1 LERELMKSN
10 KLSGWLTGTAVG
22 FVIAA
27 GAVGLGATAKD
38 WHGAVNSP
46 PGVAPART
54 PDVPGAPLSFAD
66 VFAKVS
72 PAVVSIE
79 ITGRA
84 GPNEVAMTDG
94 APGDGSGA
102 QTFPFPFN
110 FPFAFGQNNGQG
122 WSFRQIVPGNSNG
135 GEQPKIHAAG
145 SGFFISPDGYIVTNN
160 HVVEHADTISVHTAD
175 GKVLK
180 ARLIGRDPATDLAVV
195 KVDGGNFPFVSFEE
209 SAKPRVGDWVVAIG
223 NPFGLGGTATAG
235 IVSALDRENVADS
248 SLIDYLQID
257 APINKGNSG
266 GPTFDVEG
274 HVVGVNTAIFSPS
287 GGSVGIGFDIPAD
300 VAKTIT
306 SQLISYGKVE
316 HGFIGA
322 TIQQITPDLAESLG
336 RQDTHGAL
344 VASVTPGGPSER
356 GGLESGDVVEA
367 INGHPVTSA
376 SDLTR
381 QVAFAHPGDTLRL
394 TVLRNGRQ
402 QSVEL
407 RAGLRPSE
415 EVLAGRESGDDGD
428 GSPDSGAAATRSAP
442 AVLGMRLAELTP
454 AERQRFNIG
463 DAARGV
469 VVEGVG
475 SDTDAQD
482 KGLRA
487 GDVIVKAGERTAG
500 QPSDVRTAVAEA
512 SRENRKDV
520 LLLINRGGHTL
531 FVPVQIKS
539 QAQG

>member
-1 LERELMKSN
+1 MNSN
-10 KLSGWLTGTAVG
+10 KPSGWLAGTAVSL
-22 FVIAA
+22 VIAG
-27 GAVGLGATAKD
+27 GAVGLTASARD
-38 WHGAVNSP
+38 LRGAVNATP
-46 PGVAPART
+46 ATAPARLA
-54 PDVPGAPLSFAD
+54 DAPGAPLSFAN

-102 QTFPFPFN
+102 PAFPFPFAM
-110 FPFAFGQNNGQG
+110 PFGFGQNNGQG
-122 WSFRQIVPGNSNG
+122 WSFHQIVPGNPDG
-135 GEQPKIHAAG
+135 QEQPKIHAAG
-145 SGFFISPDGYIVTNN
+145 SGFFISANGYIVTNN

-175 GKVLK
+175 GRVLK
-180 ARLIGRDPATDLAVV
+180 ARLVGRDPATDIAVI
-195 KVDGGNFPFVSFEE
+195 KVDGGGFPFVSFED

-274 HVVGVNTAIFSPS
+274 RVVGVNTAIFSPS

-300 VAKTIT
+300 VAKSIAT
-306 SQLISYGKVE
+306 QLISYGKVE

-336 RQDTHGAL
+336 RDDTHGAL
-344 VASVTPGGPSER
+344 VAAVTAGGPSER
-356 GGLESGDVVEA
+356 GGLRMGDVVEA
-367 INGHPVTSA
+367 VNGRPVASA
-376 SDLTR
+376 SALTR
-381 QVAFAHPGDTLRL
+381 DVAFAHPGDTLRL
-394 TVLRNGRQ
+394 TVLRDGRQ
-402 QSVEL
+402 QTIDL
-407 RAGLRPSE
+407 RAGVRPSE
-415 EVLAGRESGDDGD
+415 AVLAGRESGEDGD
-428 GSPDSGAAATRSAP
+428 GSPQSGDAAARLAP
-442 AVLGMRLAELTP
+442 PVLGMRLAELTP
-454 AERQRFNIG
+454 SERQRFNIG
-463 DAARGV
+463 DSARGV
-469 VVEGVG
+469 VVEGVK

-487 GDVIVKAGERTAG
+487 GDVIVKAGERATS

-512 SRENRKDV
+512 SRANRKDV

-531 FVPVQIKS
+531 FVPVQIKPE
-539 QAQG
+539 AQG

>member
-1 LERELMKSN
+1 MRSN
-10 KLSGWLTGTAVG
+10 KSSGWLAGTAVG
-22 FVIAA
+22 FVIA
-27 GAVGLGATAKD
+27 GAVGLGASAGD
-38 WHGAVNSP
+38 WRGPVNGP
-46 PGVAPART
+46 RAMAQT
-54 PDVPGAPLSFAD
+54 PQAPGAPLSFAD

-94 APGDGSGA
+94 APGGGSGD
-102 QTFPFPFN
+102 QPFPFPFGL
-110 FPFAFGQNNGQG
+110 PFGFGQNNGQG
-122 WSFRQIVPGNSNG
+122 WSFHRVVPGEPNG
-135 GEQPKIHAAG
+135 AEQPKIHAAG
-145 SGFFISPDGYIVTNN
+145 SGFFISADGYIVTNN
-160 HVVEHADTISVHTAD
+160 HVVEHADTISVHTSD

-180 ARLIGRDPATDLAVV
+180 ARLIGRDPATDLAVI
-195 KVDGGNFPFVSFEE
+195 KVDGATFPFVSFEE

-248 SLIDYLQID
+248 SLIDYMQID

-274 HVVGVNTAIFSPS
+274 RVVGVNTAIFTPS

-300 VAKTIT
+300 VAESIAT
-306 SQLISYGKVE
+306 QLIAHGKVE

-344 VASVTPGGPSER
+344 VAAVTAGGPSDR
-356 GGLESGDVVEA
+356 GGLHIGDVVEA
-367 INGHPVTSA
+367 VDGHPVTSA

-394 TVLRNGRQ
+394 TVLRDGRQ
-402 QSVEL
+402 ESVDL
-407 RAGLRPSE
+407 RAGVRPSE
-415 EVLAGRESGDDGD
+415 EVLASRESGDDGD
-428 GSPDSGAAATRSAP
+428 GSPDASGAAARSAP
-442 AVLGMRLAELTP
+442 PVLGMRLAELTP

-463 DAARGV
+463 DAAHGV
-469 VVEGVG
+469 VVEGVA
-475 SDTDAQD
+475 SDSDAQD

-487 GDVIVKAGERTAG
+487 GDVIVKAGDRPAG
-500 QPSDVRTAVAEA
+500 QPADVRTAVAEA
-512 SRENRKDV
+512 SRANRKDV
-520 LLLINRGGHTL
+520 LLLVNRGGHTL
-531 FVPVQIKS
+531 FVPVHIKP

>member
-1 LERELMKSN
+1 MNTN
-10 KLSGWLTGTAVG
+10 KPSGWLTGTAVG
-22 FVIAA
+22 LVVAA
-27 GAVGLGATAKD
+27 GAVGLGASARD
-38 WHGAVNSP
+38 WRGPVNGPSAS
-46 PGVAPART
+46 APARAAEG
-54 PDVPGAPLSFAD
+54 PGAPLSIAD

-94 APGDGSGA
+94 APGDDSGGQPA
-102 QTFPFPFN
+102 PLPFGMPFG
-110 FPFAFGQNNGQG
+110 FGQNNGQG
-122 WSFRQIVPGNSNG
+122 WSFRQIVPGNPNG

-145 SGFFISPDGYIVTNN
+145 SGFFISANGYIVTNN

-180 ARLIGRDPATDLAVV
+180 ARLIGRDPATDLAVI
-195 KVDGGNFPFVSFEE
+195 KVDGGVFPFVSFED

-248 SLIDYLQID
+248 SLIDYMQID

-274 HVVGVNTAIFSPS
+274 RVVGVNTAIFTPS

-306 SQLISYGKVE
+306 SQLIAYGKVE

-322 TIQQITPDLAESLG
+322 TIQQITPDLADSLG
-336 RQDTHGAL
+336 RADTHGAL
-344 VASVTPGGPSER
+344 VAALTPGGPSAR
-356 GGLESGDVVEA
+356 GGLQVGDVVEA
-367 INGHPVTSA
+367 VNGHAVTSA

-394 TVLRNGRQ
+394 TVLRDGRQ
-402 QSVEL
+402 QSVDL
-407 RAGLRPSE
+407 RAGVRPSE
-415 EVLAGRESGDDGD
+415 AVLASRESGDDGE
-428 GSPDSGAAATRSAP
+428 GSPESGVAAARSAP
-442 AVLGMRLAELTP
+442 PVLGMRLAELTP
-454 AERQRFNIG
+454 AERQRFNIA

-482 KGLRA
+482 KGLHA
-487 GDVIVKAGERTAG
+487 GDVIVKAGDRVAS

-520 LLLINRGGHTL
+520 LLLVNRGGRTL
-531 FVPVQIKS
+531 FVPVQIKP
-539 QAQG
+539 QTQGANG